1 MNRGLA
7 ATIVGAGLSLV
18 IGSVQAQD
26 AKLAEAKA
34 KEAGCLGCH
43 AVAAKKVGPSFR
55 EVAKKYP
62 KQGEKIVAALKA
74 DKDHADAIKDV
85 KGDDLKLIADWIG
98 SL

>member
-1 MNRGLA
+1 MNRRLV
-7 ATIVGAGLSLV
+7 ATIIGAALALAT
-18 IGSVQAQD
+18 GSVLAQD
-26 AKLAEAKA
+26 AKAAEAKA

-62 KQGEKIVAALKA
+62 KQGDKILAALKA

-85 KGDDLKLIADWIG
+85 KSDDLKLIADWIG

>member
-1 MNRGLA
+1 MNWSLA
-7 ATIVGAGLSLV
+7 ATIAGASLSLA

-34 KEAGCLGCH
+34 KGAGCLRCH
-43 AVAAKKVGPSFR
+43 AVAATKEGPAFR

-62 KQGEKIVAALKA
+62 KQGDKIVAALKA
-74 DKDHADAIKDV
+74 DKDHADAIRDV

>member
-1 MNRGLA
+1 MNCRLA
-7 ATIVGAGLSLV
+7 ATIVGAGLWLV
-18 IGSVQAQD
+18 TGSALAQD

-43 AVAAKKVGPSFR
+43 AVAAKKVGPAFR

-62 KQGEKIVAALKA
+62 KQGDKIVAALKA

-85 KGDDLKLIADWIG
+85 KSDDLKLIADWIG

>member
-1 MNRGLA
+1 MNRRLV
-7 ATIVGAGLSLV
+7 ATIFAAGLSLV
-18 IGSVQAQD
+18 TGSVQAQD

-43 AVAAKKVGPSFR
+43 AVGTKKVGPSFR
-55 EVAKKYP
+55 DVAKKYP
-62 KQGEKIVAALKA
+62 KQGDKILAALKA

-85 KGDDLKLIADWIG
+85 KSDDLKLIADWIG